1 MKRCEDE
8 MSGHREKRAFGLG
21 QEQLVITFEP
31 STSVGKPRDGTLL
44 HIDHGDYGT
53 LPLAKGSEGTLGRTR
68 GDLLYICMEKPLSVD
83 ALYTNNF
90 WSTLHRHK
98 PRP

>member
-1 MKRCEDE
+1 MKC
-8 MSGHREKRAFGLG
+8 
-21 QEQLVITFEP
+21 LVI
-31 STSVGKPRDGTLL
+31 GKRGLLDWVRNSSSSLSNRQHRSANLGMGLFFTLTTATMAL
-44 HIDHGDYGT
+44 

-68 GDLLYICMEKPLSVD
+68 GDLLYICMEKLISVD